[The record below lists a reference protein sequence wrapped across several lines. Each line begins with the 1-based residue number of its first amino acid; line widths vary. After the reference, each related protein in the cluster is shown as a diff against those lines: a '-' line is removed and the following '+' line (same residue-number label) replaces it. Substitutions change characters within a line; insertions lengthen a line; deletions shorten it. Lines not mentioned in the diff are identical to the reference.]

1 MLRIILLIALGLCPL
16 NLAFGEYTTGAE
28 RLESEH
34 ELSMEYETPH
44 TQWAK
49 PYAQGTTRVL
59 FIAPYYQGSTEGREI
74 IELMQ
79 RFDLE
84 ADVAYFQR
92 GPNRLLGD
100 GNTRWY
106 VTDAVGTERV
116 LRLLEKPYEV
126 IFLNQVALTELNDLV
141 KAALTKAVEQGT
153 GLVYVGKEEVWA
165 PGTLAPVDH
174 GIAVRDAQTFATCGS
189 GRVVHLAPREKID
202 FEYGWERAVDRAM
215 EQHGRALLW
224 AADRYPDAQLQFVR
238 LDPTEAAKALLHTG
252 QGQRLPEVLL
262 SLSWSDV
269 PDGSRLVVKIRDATG
284 VVDEWVE
291 QRVSAS
297 GDLSLPHPQSFAR
310 DHYIDATLWR
320 DGKIE
325 AWASFD
331 LPAVPGRIQGNLT
344 LTADAVE
351 LGGNVAGAFQVSEV
365 GPGGRLQLRLL
376 DRENRSISEQFFT
389 VAREESIPFS
399 FEVKPWFPMLLWV
412 EAIVYH
418 GDAEEQV
425 LRVPVRITQRKQ
437 DQFNLI
443 MWNVPTGDLAP
454 YGIERMA
461 QLGVTSILQ
470 GGPPPL
476 ALSASNL
483 TYVPYVTSF
492 RASSHTV
499 TAMLDDEGILKTGC
513 VHDEEAMAKHVAEVV
528 ARAREAREHGTYV
541 YSLGDENAVRASCLG
556 PHCLTAYRGY
566 LQHIYGDIK
575 ALNASWDSDF
585 GSFDDIT
592 LMADTP
598 LPAEDAPRW
607 FKEYF
612 AQRTL
617 KNQTDSE
624 TSGEEQ
630 IRMGDINDE
639 IRALQEEN
647 YARWYDRQAFQSW
660 TYVQWC
666 KRFIK
671 AFREID
677 PHSLTG
683 FEGTDSFS
691 IRRLTTRSRQG
702 GDLDLFM
709 REMEYFGPYR
719 GPANEVTRSL
729 AKPGFPAGNWIGY
742 SRDPDVLLM
751 NYWKQVLDNMCAVQ
765 WWRWDNMGEEYQP
778 FLAPTLSPI
787 GAGKEFMEDTRVIRE
802 GLGDLLMHY
811 TMETHQIAM
820 LYSMPS
826 THIAHF
832 DGNRSYG
839 NLSRDHDRWHEAI
852 HNAGLQFDYV
862 TDRQLRLGEFDA
874 SKYKV
879 LILAEAFALGEKE
892 AAVIRDFVAKGGTVI
907 ADVRPGI
914 YSDRCK
920 PYEAGILDALFGV
933 KRTGKQDAMAIDRM
947 RIQGSLND
955 TDVYMEWGNWYGKNV
970 YPQMHVDPT
979 VALSTG
985 EALGWAFPIHYH
997 GGLKHPAGIVNA
1009 HGKGKA
1015 ILLNFSVYQAPFDSL
1030 LRELL
1035 AASGVRPT
1043 IQVRDRET
1051 VALASPQFAG
1061 RNDGEVEV
1069 ATPVFSADEAA
1080 QHPSGVEVTLW
1091 RDGDT
1096 ELLAL
1101 LSEHTGDVTVTLPEG
1116 RYVYDIKANK
1126 HMGLTETFTV
1136 PLQKSRARLYALLP
1150 EAVTDVVID
1159 FSVPKDEGGMTRKV
1173 GISVPDMSGA
1183 GVVQLT
1189 LRQPDGSPAPW
1200 MPNRVLT
1207 ENGVG
1212 TVTIPF
1218 GINPAKGTWVLETTD
1233 LLSGVTATRKIDL
1246 EDVASGGASGPN

>member
-1 MLRIILLIALGLCPL
+1 MLRIFLLIAVGLVPL
-16 NLAFGEYTTGAE
+16 NGAFAEYTTGAE

-34 ELSMEYETPH
+34 ELSMDYETPH

-59 FIAPYYQGSTEGREI
+59 YVAPYYQGSTEGREL
-74 IELMQ
+74 IELKQ

-84 ADVAYFQR
+84 ADMVYFQR

-116 LRLLEKPYEV
+116 LRLLEEPYDV

-141 KAALTKAVEQGT
+141 KAALAKAVVEGA

-165 PGTLAPVDH
+165 PGPLALVDNA
-174 GIAVRDAQTFATCGS
+174 IAVRDAQKFATCGR
-189 GRVVHLAPREKID
+189 GRVVHLAPRDAIE
-202 FEYGWERAVDRAM
+202 FEYGWEGAVDRAM
-215 EQHGRALLW
+215 EQQGRALLW
-224 AADRYPDAQLQFVR
+224 AADRYPDAQLQFQR
-238 LDPTEAAKALLHTG
+238 LVPTEAAKELLHTA
-252 QGQRLPEVLL
+252 QGQPLPDVLL
-262 SLSWSDV
+262 GLSWSDV
-269 PDGSRLVVKIRDATG
+269 PDGSRLAGWTVRDAG
-284 VVDEWVE
+284 VVNEPIDHPVT
-291 QRVSAS
+291 AS
-297 GDLSLPHPQSFAR
+297 GTIPVPRPRSYAR
-310 DHYIDATLWR
+310 DHRIDATLWR

-331 LPAVPGRIQGNLT
+331 LPAAPGRIQGRLT

-351 LGGNVAGAFQVSEV
+351 LGGNVTGAFQVSEA

-376 DRENRSISEQFFT
+376 DRDNRNISEQFFT
-389 VAREESIPFS
+389 VAGEESIPFS

-412 EAIVYH
+412 EASVFH
-418 GDAEEQV
+418 GDVEEQV
-425 LRVPVRITQRKQ
+425 VRVPVRITQRKQ

-461 QLGVTSILQ
+461 QLGVTTILQ

-483 TYVPYVTSF
+483 TYVPYAASF

-513 VHDEEAMAKHVAEVV
+513 VHDEVAMSRYVADVV
-528 ARAREAREHGTYV
+528 DRAREAREHGTYV

-556 PHCLTAYRGY
+556 PDCLIAYREY
-566 LQHIYGDIK
+566 LQSIYGDIK
-575 ALNASWDSDF
+575 ALNASWETNYT
-585 GSFDDIT
+585 GFDDIS
-592 LMADTP
+592 LMTDAP

-607 FKEYF
+607 FKEFF

-666 KRFIK
+666 KRFIE

-677 PHSLTG
+677 PQSLTG

-787 GAGKEFMEDTRVIRE
+787 GAAKEFMEDTRVIRE
-802 GLGDLLMHY
+802 GLGDLLMYY

-839 NLSRDHDRWHEAI
+839 NLDRDHNRWHEAI

-907 ADVRPGI
+907 ADVRPGL

-920 PYEAGILDALFGV
+920 PYEVGILDDLFGV
-933 KRTGKQDAMAIDRM
+933 TRTGKQDAMAIDRM

-979 VALSTG
+979 VELTTG
-985 EALGWAFPIHYH
+985 EALGWSFPIHFH
-997 GGLKHPAGIVNA
+997 GGLKHPAGVVNE

-1015 ILLNFSVYQAPFDSL
+1015 VLLNFSVYQAPFDSL

-1035 AASGVRPT
+1035 AASGVEAP
-1043 IQVRDRET
+1043 IQVHARQGQAAKR
-1051 VALASPQFAG
+1051 PQFAG
-1061 RNDGEVEV
+1061 RNDGEIEV
-1069 ATPVFSADEAA
+1069 GDPVRLVGEAA
-1080 QHPSGVEVTLW
+1080 RYPEGLEVSSW
-1091 RDGDT
+1091 SDGDT

-1101 LSEHTGDVTVTLPEG
+1101 LADHSADVRVTLPEA
-1116 RYVYDIKANK
+1116 RIVYDLRNRKPIGKTHSFEASLK
-1126 HMGLTETFTV
+1126 
-1136 PLQKSRARLYALLP
+1136 KSRPGLYALLP
-1150 EAVTDVVID
+1150 DAVTSVALN
-1159 FSVPKDEGGMTRKV
+1159 FSVPHGEEGSTQKV
-1173 GISVPDMSGA
+1173 GIVVSGMSGT
-1183 GVVQLT
+1183 GVVKLS
-1189 LRQPDGSPAPW
+1189 LRKPDGSPASW
-1200 MPNRVLT
+1200 MPSRVLT

-1218 GINPAKGTWVLETTD
+1218 GINPAKGTWVLEATD
-1233 LLSGVTATRKIDL
+1233 LLSGATATGEINF
-1246 EDVASGGASGPN
+1246 E